1 MLCYNCKEMKP
12 CIIRGIAISFLY
24 NKLLR
29 LFIDHK
35 MLKIE
40 LTKKVNVNITTI
52 TNIRISSFI
61 FNFNNLDC
69 ICLLLDYK
77 INNIVNFIK

>member
-1 MLCYNCKEMKP
+1 MKP

-40 LTKKVNVNITTI
+40 LTEKVNVNITTI
-52 TNIRISSFI
+52 IIIRINRLI
-61 FNFNNLDC
+61 FNLKNLDC

-77 INNIVNFIK
+77 INNIVYLIK

>member
-1 MLCYNCKEMKP
+1 MKP

-29 LFIDHK
+29 LFIDHE

-40 LTKKVNVNITTI
+40 LTEKVNVNITTI
-52 TNIRISSFI
+52 IKIRISRLI
-61 FNFNNLDC
+61 FNLKNLNC
-69 ICLLLDYK
+69 VCLLLDNK
-77 INNIVNFIK
+77 INNIVYLIK